1 MFRAIAMMLLC
12 CAVLLLTGC
21 PWSRNVKT
29 TTGAPQQ
36 TDYGAYV
43 EFERKRE
50 ERTIETM
57 EKLLAVAKDCESD
70 SCRQGIASNGFVF
83 LAGASSSGR
92 QSIAPPAPP
101 PVKRSAIDLAFGLL
115 DRALPFVSG
124 ERQARYALRGS
135 EALYGFLGGAIG
147 DLSNSP
153 ALRAPNITVGNDWVQ
168 GNQHHGDAVGRDQIA
183 GTQHIGDTVG
193 GDQAGRDL
201 RNGDDTRIRTGDIN
215 TGTQIDNTGVIGS
228 GRQNSPDTDIG
239 NQGNRCNGADCQ
251 TVRLPLPE
259 DSNE

>member
-1 MFRAIAMMLLC
+1 MYRAIAMLLLC

-21 PWSRNVKT
+21 PWSRNVKST
-29 TTGAPQQ
+29 PGAQQ

-43 EFERKRE
+43 EFERERE

-57 EKLLAVAKDCESD
+57 EKLLAVAQGCDSD

-83 LAGASSSGR
+83 LAGASAGGR
-92 QSIAPPAPP
+92 RSIAPPVAPP
-101 PVKRSAIDLAFGLL
+101 PKRSGVDIAFGFL
-115 DRALPFVSG
+115 DRAIGYVSG
-124 ERQARYALRGS
+124 ERSARYALDGTL
-135 EALYGFLGGAIG
+135 AMYDFLGGAVG

-201 RNGDDTRIRTGDIN
+201 RNGNDTRIRTGNIN
-215 TGTQIDNTGVIGS
+215 TGTQVDNTGVIGS
-228 GRQNSPDTDIG
+228 GRQNSPDRDIG
-239 NQGNRCNGADCQ
+239 NQGNRCDGEDCQ
-251 TVRLPLPE
+251 TVQPPPPE
-259 DSNE
+259 ESDE